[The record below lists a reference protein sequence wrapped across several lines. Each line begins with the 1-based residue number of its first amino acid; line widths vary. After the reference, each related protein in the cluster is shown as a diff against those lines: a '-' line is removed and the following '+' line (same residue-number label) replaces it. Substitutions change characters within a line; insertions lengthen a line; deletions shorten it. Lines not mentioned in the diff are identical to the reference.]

1 MKQFLKDP
9 DKGNATLFFVIFLIG
24 MIALWSQETSGNDK
38 FSNFTNP
45 SAIPL
50 EVEYI
55 ETVDV
60 PFSRCTCDGA
70 IYCLTDEEYTIVM
83 AQLAGRNE
91 VIKSHK
97 KGENK

>member
-24 MIALWSQETSGNDK
+24 MIAFWSQETSGN
-38 FSNFTNP
+38 

-55 ETVDV
+55 GTVDV

>member
-1 MKQFLKDP
+1 VKEFLKGP
-9 DKGNATLFFVIFLIG
+9 DKGNVVLFLVMLVI
-24 MIALWSQETSGNDK
+24 MAVSMTMMPAVANEK
-38 FSNFTNP
+38 FSNFTKP
-45 SAIPL
+45 SAVAL

-83 AQLAGRNE
+83 AQLAGRGQ
-91 VIKSHK
+91 K
-97 KGENK
+97 

>member
-1 MKQFLKDP
+1 MIDFLKGP
-9 DKGNATLFFVIFLIG
+9 DNGNTVLFVAILLIS
-24 MIALWSQETSGNDK
+24 M
-38 FSNFTNP
+38 FSLYGFTEADAP
-45 SAIPL
+45 

-60 PFSRCTCDGA
+60 PFSRCTCDSA

-91 VIKSHK
+91 VIKKVKISEK
-97 KGENK
+97 KG